1 MFSFHIPLS
10 VSMNNHHSRE
20 EEFNMNT
27 VRQER
32 LPQLDIFRALA
43 ILGVLHVHASSF
55 AAGEQALHSP
65 YYYWLNWINIFFKF
79 GTPSFIFL
87 SSFVLFYNYYG
98 RPVTRSLIINFYR
111 RRLKY
116 ILLPYLLASM
126 GYYALS
132 LYVNGR
138 LMQNFGD
145 NLLSFSRALFSG
157 SAYAHLYFVFIS
169 IQFYLLFPVLLKL
182 MQSSRFLI
190 KWAIP
195 VGLALQWGFI
205 FWNKYELHIVE
216 KGSLAISYLAYYMMG
231 AFIAIHFDKV
241 KIWLMKPW
249 REQSAAQK
257 GWTTLLVSSWLI
269 AAFIHVQLWYVA
281 RHFGVWTD
289 SLWYELLWNV
299 HTMLSA
305 LVLLYATF
313 LLYRKAPHVIVAS
326 LTRLGELS
334 FAIYLIHPL
343 LLAIYRRFRYH
354 IPLESLTYVFFI
366 YGGLVVALGGSWFM
380 VQFAFRRIPQSWIFL
395 GSVPRS
401 LESKSK
407 VTSGHASEE
416 MRKVNT

>member
-1 MFSFHIPLS
+1 
-10 VSMNNHHSRE
+10 
-20 EEFNMNT
+20 MNT

>member
-1 MFSFHIPLS
+1 
-10 VSMNNHHSRE
+10 
-20 EEFNMNT
+20 MNT

-32 LPQLDIFRALA
+32 LPQLDIFRSLA
-43 ILGVLHVHASSF
+43 ILGVLHVHSSSF
-55 AAGEQALHSP
+55 AAAEQALHSP

-98 RPVTRSLIINFYR
+98 RPVTRSVIINFYR

-126 GYYALS
+126 GYYALT

-138 LMQNFGD
+138 LTQNLGD

-182 MQSSRFLI
+182 LQSSRFLV
-190 KWAIP
+190 KWSIP
-195 VGLALQWGFI
+195 LGLVLQWGFI

-231 AFIAIHFDKV
+231 AYIAIHFEKV
-241 KIWLMKPW
+241 KLWLLKPR
-249 REQSAAQK
+249 RELPAKQK
-257 GWTTLLVSSWLI
+257 GWTALLVSLWLI

-299 HTMLSA
+299 HTILSA

-313 LLYRKAPHVIVAS
+313 LIYRKAPRVIVAF

-366 YGGLVVALGGSWFM
+366 YGGLLFALGGSWFM
-380 VQFAFRRIPQSWIFL
+380 VQLAFRRIPKSWIFL

-401 LESKSK
+401 LQSSLKVKS
-407 VTSGHASEE
+407 VHASDE
-416 MRKVNT
+416 MRKVNI

>member
-1 MFSFHIPLS
+1 
-10 VSMNNHHSRE
+10 
-20 EEFNMNT
+20 MNT
-27 VRQER
+27 TRQER

-116 ILLPYLLASM
+116 ILLPYLLASI
-126 GYYALS
+126 GYYALT

-138 LMQNFGD
+138 LTHSLGD

-182 MQSSRFLI
+182 LQSSRFLVR
-190 KWAIP
+190 WAVP
-195 VGLALQWGFI
+195 LGFALQWAFI

-231 AFIAIHFDKV
+231 AYIAIHFEKV
-241 KIWLMKPW
+241 KLWLIKPW
-249 REQSAAQK
+249 RELPATQK
-257 GWTTLLVSSWLI
+257 GWTALLVSLWLI

-313 LLYRKAPHVIVAS
+313 LLYRKAPRVIVAF

-366 YGGLVVALGGSWFM
+366 YGGLVFALGGSWFL
-380 VQFAFRRIPQSWIFL
+380 VQFAFRRIPKSWIFL
-395 GSVPRS
+395 GSIPRS
-401 LESKSK
+401 LESSWK
-407 VTSGHASEE
+407 VKSGHASDEK
-416 MRKVNT
+416 RKVNT

>member
-1 MFSFHIPLS
+1 
-10 VSMNNHHSRE
+10 
-20 EEFNMNT
+20 MNT
-27 VRQER
+27 ARQER
-32 LPQLDIFRALA
+32 SPQLDIFRALA
-43 ILGVLHVHASSF
+43 ILGVLHVHSSSF

-126 GYYALS
+126 GYYALT

-138 LMQNFGD
+138 LTQNLGG
-145 NLLSFSRALFSG
+145 NLYSFIRALFSG

-182 MQSSRFLI
+182 LQSSRFLI

-195 VGLALQWGFI
+195 LGLILQWGFI

-231 AFIAIHFDKV
+231 AYIAIHFEKV
-241 KIWLMKPW
+241 KTWLMKPW
-249 REQSAAQK
+249 RQLTAKQK
-257 GWTTLLVSSWLI
+257 GWTALLVSGWLI

-313 LLYRKAPHVIVAS
+313 LIYRKAPRGIVAF

-343 LLAIYRRFRYH
+343 LLAVYRRFRYH
-354 IPLESLTYVFFI
+354 IPLESLTYVLFI
-366 YGGLVVALGGSWFM
+366 YGGLVVALGGSWLI
-380 VQFAFRRIPQSWIFL
+380 VQFAFRRVPGSWIIF

-401 LESKSK
+401 LESSPQEKS
-407 VTSGHASEE
+407 GYIPEE
-416 MRKVNT
+416 RAKGFVQQEK

>member
-1 MFSFHIPLS
+1 
-10 VSMNNHHSRE
+10 
-20 EEFNMNT
+20 MNT
-27 VRQER
+27 ARQER

-43 ILGVLHVHASSF
+43 ILGVLHVHSSSF

-87 SSFVLFYNYYG
+87 SSFVLFYIYYG

-126 GYYALS
+126 GYYALT

-138 LMQNFGD
+138 LTQNLGG
-145 NLLSFSRALFSG
+145 NLYSFIRALFSG

-182 MQSSRFLI
+182 LQSSRFLI
-190 KWAIP
+190 KWAVP
-195 VGLALQWGFI
+195 LGLALQWGFI

-231 AFIAIHFDKV
+231 AYIAIHFEKV
-241 KIWLMKPW
+241 KTWLMKPW
-249 REQSAAQK
+249 RELTARQK
-257 GWTTLLVSSWLI
+257 GWTALLVSGWLI

-313 LLYRKAPHVIVAS
+313 LIYRKASRGIVAF

-343 LLAIYRRFRYH
+343 LLAVYRRFRYQ
-354 IPLESLTYVFFI
+354 IPLESLTYVLFI
-366 YGGLVVALGGSWFM
+366 YGGLVVALGGSWLI
-380 VQFAFRRIPQSWIFL
+380 VQFAFRRVPGSWIIF

-401 LESKSK
+401 LESSPQEKS
-407 VTSGHASEE
+407 GYIPEE
-416 MRKVNT
+416 RAKGFVQQEK

>member
-1 MFSFHIPLS
+1 
-10 VSMNNHHSRE
+10 MNNHHSRE
-20 EEFNMNT
+20 EEYNMNT
-27 VRQER
+27 ARQER

-43 ILGVLHVHASSF
+43 ILGVLHVHSSSF
-55 AAGEQALHSP
+55 AAGEQALQSP

-126 GYYALS
+126 GYYALA
-132 LYVNGR
+132 LYMNGQ
-138 LMQNFGD
+138 LTQNFGD
-145 NLLSFSRALFSG
+145 NLSSFVRALFTG

-182 MQSSRFLI
+182 LQSSRFLVR
-190 KWAIP
+190 WAVP
-195 VGLALQWGFI
+195 LGFALQWGFI

-241 KIWLMKPW
+241 KIWLIKPW
-249 REQSAAQK
+249 GEQSLAQK
-257 GWTTLLVSSWLI
+257 GWTALLVSSWFI

-299 HTMLSA
+299 HTILSA

-313 LLYRKAPHVIVAS
+313 LIYRKAPRVIVAC

-354 IPLESLTYVFFI
+354 IPLESLTYVLFI
-366 YGGLVVALGGSWFM
+366 YGGLVFALGGSWLL
-380 VQFAFRRIPQSWIFL
+380 VQFAFRRIPKSWIFF

-401 LESKSK
+401 LESSLKVKSI
-407 VTSGHASEE
+407 HASEE
-416 MRKVNT
+416 IRKVNT

>member
-1 MFSFHIPLS
+1 
-10 VSMNNHHSRE
+10 
-20 EEFNMNT
+20 MNT
-27 VRQER
+27 ARQER

-43 ILGVLHVHASSF
+43 ILGVLHVHSSSF

-126 GYYALS
+126 GYYALT

-138 LMQNFGD
+138 LTQNLGG
-145 NLLSFSRALFSG
+145 NLYSFIRALFSG

-182 MQSSRFLI
+182 LQSSRFLI
-190 KWAIP
+190 KWAVP
-195 VGLALQWGFI
+195 LGLALQWGFI

-231 AFIAIHFDKV
+231 AYIAIHFEKV
-241 KIWLMKPW
+241 KTWLMKPW
-249 REQSAAQK
+249 RELTARQK
-257 GWTTLLVSSWLI
+257 GWTALLVSGWLI

-313 LLYRKAPHVIVAS
+313 LIYRKASRGIVAF

-343 LLAIYRRFRYH
+343 LLAVYRRFRYQ
-354 IPLESLTYVFFI
+354 IPLESLTYVLFI
-366 YGGLVVALGGSWFM
+366 YGGFVVALGGSWLI
-380 VQFAFRRIPQSWIFL
+380 VQFAFRRVPGSWIIF

-401 LESKSK
+401 LESSPQEKS
-407 VTSGHASEE
+407 GYIPEE
-416 MRKVNT
+416 RAKGFVQQEK

>member
-1 MFSFHIPLS
+1 
-10 VSMNNHHSRE
+10 
-20 EEFNMNT
+20 MNT
-27 VRQER
+27 SRQER

-43 ILGVLHVHASSF
+43 ILGVLHVHSSSF

-126 GYYALS
+126 GYYALT

-138 LMQNFGD
+138 LTQNLGG
-145 NLLSFSRALFSG
+145 NLYSFIRALFSG

-182 MQSSRFLI
+182 LQSSRFLI

-195 VGLALQWGFI
+195 LGLALQWGFI

-231 AFIAIHFDKV
+231 AYIAIHFEKV
-241 KIWLMKPW
+241 KTWLMKPW
-249 REQSAAQK
+249 RQLTAKQK
-257 GWTTLLVSSWLI
+257 GWTALLVSGWLI

-313 LLYRKAPHVIVAS
+313 LIYRKAPRGIVAFLLVWVNS
-326 LTRLGELS
+326 
-334 FAIYLIHPL
+334 PL
-343 LLAIYRRFRYH
+343 RY
-354 IPLESLTYVFFI
+354 I
-366 YGGLVVALGGSWFM
+366 
-380 VQFAFRRIPQSWIFL
+380 
-395 GSVPRS
+395 
-401 LESKSK
+401 
-407 VTSGHASEE
+407 
-416 MRKVNT
+416 

>member
-1 MFSFHIPLS
+1 
-10 VSMNNHHSRE
+10 
-20 EEFNMNT
+20 MNT

-98 RPVTRSLIINFYR
+98 RPVTCSLIINFYR

-195 VGLALQWGFI
+195 VGLGLQWGFI

>member
-20 EEFNMNT
+20 EEYNMNT
-27 VRQER
+27 VKQER

-43 ILGVLHVHASSF
+43 ILGVLHVHSSSF

-126 GYYALS
+126 GYYALT

-138 LMQNFGD
+138 LTQNLGD

-182 MQSSRFLI
+182 LQSSRFLV
-190 KWAIP
+190 KWAVP
-195 VGLALQWGFI
+195 LGFVLQWGFI

-231 AFIAIHFDKV
+231 AYIAIHFEKV
-241 KIWLMKPW
+241 KLWLLKPW
-249 REQSAAQK
+249 RELPAKQK
-257 GWTTLLVSSWLI
+257 GWTALLVSLWLI

-299 HTMLSA
+299 HTILSA

-313 LLYRKAPHVIVAS
+313 LIYRKAPRVM
-326 LTRLGELS
+326 
-334 FAIYLIHPL
+334 L
-343 LLAIYRRFRYH
+343 LF
-354 IPLESLTYVFFI
+354 
-366 YGGLVVALGGSWFM
+366 
-380 VQFAFRRIPQSWIFL
+380 
-395 GSVPRS
+395 
-401 LESKSK
+401 
-407 VTSGHASEE
+407 
-416 MRKVNT
+416 

>member
-1 MFSFHIPLS
+1 
-10 VSMNNHHSRE
+10 
-20 EEFNMNT
+20 MNT

-98 RPVTRSLIINFYR
+98 RPVIRSLVINFYR

-116 ILLPYLLASM
+116 ILLPYLLVSM
-126 GYYALS
+126 GYYALT

-138 LMQNFGD
+138 LTQNLGD
-145 NLLSFSRALFSG
+145 NLLSFSKALFSG

-182 MQSSRFLI
+182 LQSSRFLV

-195 VGLALQWGFI
+195 LGFALQWGFI

-231 AFIAIHFDKV
+231 AYIAIHFEKV
-241 KIWLMKPW
+241 KLWLIKPW
-249 REQSAAQK
+249 REQTARQK
-257 GWTTLLVSSWLI
+257 GWTTLLVSLWLI

-281 RHFGVWTD
+281 RHYGVWTD

-299 HTMLSA
+299 HPILSA
-305 LVLLYATF
+305 LVLLYAAF
-313 LLYRKAPHVIVAS
+313 LIHRRAPRRIVAF

-343 LLAIYRRFRYH
+343 LLAIYRRFSNH
-354 IPLESLTYVFFI
+354 IAPESLIYVFLV
-366 YGGLVVALGGSWFM
+366 YGGLVFALGGSWFI
-380 VQFAFRRIPQSWIFL
+380 VQFTFRRVPKSWIVL

-401 LESKSK
+401 LESSPKLK
-407 VTSGHASEE
+407 SGHASDE
-416 MRKVNT
+416 MGKVNT

>member
-1 MFSFHIPLS
+1 
-10 VSMNNHHSRE
+10 
-20 EEFNMNT
+20 MNT
-27 VRQER
+27 TRQER

-98 RPVTRSLIINFYR
+98 RSVTRSLIINFYR

-126 GYYALS
+126 GYYALT

-138 LMQNFGD
+138 LTQSLGD

-182 MQSSRFLI
+182 LQSSRFLM

-231 AFIAIHFDKV
+231 AYIAIHFEKV
-241 KIWLMKPW
+241 KLWLIKPW
-249 REQSAAQK
+249 RELPAKQK
-257 GWTTLLVSSWLI
+257 GWTALFMSLWLI

-313 LLYRKAPHVIVAS
+313 LLYRKAPRVIVTF

-366 YGGLVVALGGSWFM
+366 YGGLVFALGGSWLL
-380 VQFAFRRIPQSWIFL
+380 VQFAFRRIPKSWIFL
-395 GSVPRS
+395 GSFPRS
-401 LESKSK
+401 LESSSK
-407 VTSGHASEE
+407 MKSGHASDE

>member
-1 MFSFHIPLS
+1 
-10 VSMNNHHSRE
+10 
-20 EEFNMNT
+20 MNT

-43 ILGVLHVHASSF
+43 ILGVLHVHSSSF
-55 AAGEQALHSP
+55 AAGELALHSP

-98 RPVTRSLIINFYR
+98 RPVTRSLIISFYR

-126 GYYALS
+126 GYYALT

-138 LMQNFGD
+138 LTQNLGD

-182 MQSSRFLI
+182 LQSSRFLVR
-190 KWAIP
+190 WAIP
-195 VGLALQWGFI
+195 LGFAFQWGFI

-231 AFIAIHFDKV
+231 AYIAIHFEKV
-241 KIWLMKPW
+241 KLWLIKPW
-249 REQSAAQK
+249 RELPAKQK
-257 GWTTLLVSSWLI
+257 GWTALLVSLWLI

-281 RHFGVWTD
+281 RHYGVWTD

-299 HTMLSA
+299 HTILSA
-305 LVLLYATF
+305 LVLLYAAF
-313 LLYRKAPHVIVAS
+313 LIQRRAPSRMVAF

-343 LLAIYRRFRYH
+343 LLAIYRKFGSS
-354 IPLESLTYVFFI
+354 IAPESLTYVFFV
-366 YGGLVVALGGSWFM
+366 YGGLVFALGVSWFM
-380 VQFAFRRIPQSWIFL
+380 VQFTFRRIPKSWVVL

-401 LESKSK
+401 LESSSK
-407 VTSGHASEE
+407 VKLGHASDE

>member
-1 MFSFHIPLS
+1 
-10 VSMNNHHSRE
+10 
-20 EEFNMNT
+20 MNT

-195 VGLALQWGFI
+195 VGLGLQWGFI

-257 GWTTLLVSSWLI
+257 GWTTLLVSSLLI

>member
-1 MFSFHIPLS
+1 
-10 VSMNNHHSRE
+10 
-20 EEFNMNT
+20 MNT
-27 VRQER
+27 ARKER

-43 ILGVLHVHASSF
+43 ILGVLHVHSSSF

-126 GYYALS
+126 GYYALT

-138 LMQNFGD
+138 LTQNLGG
-145 NLLSFSRALFSG
+145 NLYSFIRALFSG

-182 MQSSRFLI
+182 LQSSRFLI

-195 VGLALQWGFI
+195 LGLALQWGFI

-231 AFIAIHFDKV
+231 AYIAIHFEKV
-241 KIWLMKPW
+241 KTWLMKPW
-249 REQSAAQK
+249 RELTAKQK
-257 GWTTLLVSSWLI
+257 GWTALLVSGWLI

-313 LLYRKAPHVIVAS
+313 LIYRKAPRGIVAF

-343 LLAIYRRFRYH
+343 LLAVYRRFRYH
-354 IPLESLTYVFFI
+354 IPLESLTYVLFI
-366 YGGLVVALGGSWFM
+366 YGGLVVALGGSWLI
-380 VQFAFRRIPQSWIFL
+380 VQFAFRRVPGSWIIF

-401 LESKSK
+401 LESSPQEKS
-407 VTSGHASEE
+407 GYIPEE
-416 MRKVNT
+416 RAKGFVQQEK

>member
-1 MFSFHIPLS
+1 
-10 VSMNNHHSRE
+10 
-20 EEFNMNT
+20 MNT

-126 GYYALS
+126 GYYALT

-138 LMQNFGD
+138 LMQSLGG

-182 MQSSRFLI
+182 LQSSRFLM

-195 VGLALQWGFI
+195 MGLALQWGFI
-205 FWNKYELHIVE
+205 F
-216 KGSLAISYLAYYMMG
+216 GIS
-231 AFIAIHFDKV
+231 
-241 KIWLMKPW
+241 
-249 REQSAAQK
+249 
-257 GWTTLLVSSWLI
+257 TNCTLLKKGAW
-269 AAFIHVQLWYVA
+269 
-281 RHFGVWTD
+281 
-289 SLWYELLWNV
+289 
-299 HTMLSA
+299 
-305 LVLLYATF
+305 
-313 LLYRKAPHVIVAS
+313 
-326 LTRLGELS
+326 
-334 FAIYLIHPL
+334 
-343 LLAIYRRFRYH
+343 
-354 IPLESLTYVFFI
+354 
-366 YGGLVVALGGSWFM
+366 
-380 VQFAFRRIPQSWIFL
+380 
-395 GSVPRS
+395 RS
-401 LESKSK
+401 P
-407 VTSGHASEE
+407 TWPII
-416 MRKVNT
+416 

>member
-1 MFSFHIPLS
+1 
-10 VSMNNHHSRE
+10 
-20 EEFNMNT
+20 MNT

-98 RPVTRSLIINFYR
+98 RPVTCSLIINFYR